1 LVVLFKSLLQFRLVP
16 ASPAKSMLGIG
27 VLVISVLA
35 MSAALPVVS
44 ADAQFRFNRKSV
56 VEFFFGPREVRR
68 EKTNRQPSQPVKRRK
83 SASKSAS
90 PSVAKAAIPEK
101 NENARKV
108 LVIGDFMASSLADG
122 LQTAFREAP
131 GMVIMKKANG
141 SSGLVRDDFYNWPQ
155 VLPAMLDDIQP
166 AVAIIMIGSNDRQ
179 QLRQGKN
186 RIPVGSELWNSQYI
200 QRVELLAKAV
210 RSRDIP
216 LIWVGAPP
224 YKSATMSADI
234 LAING
239 MFKTVVDDNEGEYVD
254 IWDGFVDANGKFVY
268 TGSDIKGQQVR
279 LRTKDGIRM
288 TRAGTRKLAF
298 YLEKPI
304 RRLLGNA
311 ANDAIAAL
319 GEDNQPDLTVQQ
331 PGKIAMITR
340 TNPIGMTDPGLDGF
354 SELLGE
360 TPTLPASLT
369 PTPLDDLVLDG
380 KTSAPP
386 QGRADN
392 FSWPNGH
399 Q

>member
-1 LVVLFKSLLQFRLVP
+1 MVVLFKFLLQLRLVP
-16 ASPAKSMLGIG
+16 SFPAKGVLGIG

-44 ADAQFRFNRKSV
+44 AEAQFRFNRKSV

-68 EKTNRQPSQPVKRRK
+68 EKTNRQPSQPIKKRK
-83 SASKSAS
+83 SSSKIAS

-108 LVIGDFMASSLADG
+108 LVIGDFMANSLADG

-254 IWDGFVDANGKFVY
+254 IWDGFVDANGKFIY

-319 GEDNQPDLTVQQ
+319 GEDNQPDLSAQQ

-340 TNPIGMTDPGLDGF
+340 TNPIAMTDPGLDGF
-354 SELLGE
+354 SELLGA
-360 TPTLPASLT
+360 TQTLPASLT
-369 PTPLDDLVLDG
+369 PTPLDDLILDG

-392 FSWPNGH
+392 FSWPN
-399 Q
+399 

>member
-1 LVVLFKSLLQFRLVP
+1 MTAPK
-16 ASPAKSMLGIG
+16 
-27 VLVISVLA
+27 
-35 MSAALPVVS
+35 
-44 ADAQFRFNRKSV
+44 
-56 VEFFFGPREVRR
+56 
-68 EKTNRQPSQPVKRRK
+68 
-83 SASKSAS
+83 
-90 PSVAKAAIPEK
+90 
-101 NENARKV
+101 
-108 LVIGDFMASSLADG
+108 GD
-122 LQTAFREAP
+122 Q
-131 GMVIMKKANG
+131 
-141 SSGLVRDDFYNWPQ
+141 
-155 VLPAMLDDIQP
+155 
-166 AVAIIMIGSNDRQ
+166 
-179 QLRQGKN
+179 
-186 RIPVGSELWNSQYI
+186 
-200 QRVELLAKAV
+200 LLAKAV
-210 RSRDIP
+210 RSRNIP

-369 PTPLDDLVLDG
+369 PTPLDDLILDG

-392 FSWPNGH
+392 FSWPN
-399 Q
+399 

>member
-1 LVVLFKSLLQFRLVP
+1 MVGLFKFLLQFRLGK
-16 ASPAKSMLGIG
+16 ASPAKGMLGIG
-27 VLVISVLA
+27 VLVISVFA

-90 PSVAKAAIPEK
+90 PLVAKAAAIPEK
-101 NENARKV
+101 SENARKV

-122 LQTAFREAP
+122 LQTAFRDAP
-131 GMVIMKKANG
+131 GMVILKKANG
-141 SSGLVRDDFYNWPQ
+141 SSGLVRDDFYNWPE

-186 RIPVGSELWNSQYI
+186 RIPVGSELWNSQYK

-210 RSRDIP
+210 RSRNIP

-369 PTPLDDLVLDG
+369 PTPLDDLILDG

-392 FSWPNGH
+392 FSWPN
-399 Q
+399 

>member
-1 LVVLFKSLLQFRLVP
+1 LVGLFKFLLQCRLGK
-16 ASPAKSMLGIG
+16 ASPAKGMLGIG
-27 VLVISVLA
+27 VLVISVFA

-90 PSVAKAAIPEK
+90 PSVAKAAAIPEK
-101 NENARKV
+101 SENARKV

-131 GMVIMKKANG
+131 GMVILKKANG
-141 SSGLVRDDFYNWPQ
+141 SSGLVRDDFYNWPE
-155 VLPAMLDDIQP
+155 VLPGMLDDIQP

-179 QLRQGKN
+179 QLRQGNN
-186 RIPVGSELWNSQYI
+186 RIPVGSELWNSQYK

-210 RSRDIP
+210 RSRNIP

-239 MFKTVVDDNEGEYVD
+239 MFKTVVDDHEGEYVD

-360 TPTLPASLT
+360 TPIQPASLT
-369 PTPLDDLVLDG
+369 PTPLDDLILDG

-392 FSWPNGH
+392 FSWPN
-399 Q
+399 

>member
-1 LVVLFKSLLQFRLVP
+1 MVGLFKFLLQFRLVK
-16 ASPAKSMLGIG
+16 ASPAKGMLGIG
-27 VLVISVLA
+27 VLVISVFA

-90 PSVAKAAIPEK
+90 PSVAIAAAIPEK
-101 NENARKV
+101 SENARKV

-122 LQTAFREAP
+122 LQTAFRDAP
-131 GMVIMKKANG
+131 GMVILKKANG
-141 SSGLVRDDFYNWPQ
+141 SSGLVRDDFYNWPE

-166 AVAIIMIGSNDRQ
+166 AVTIIMIGSNDRQ
-179 QLRQGKN
+179 QLRQGNN
-186 RIPVGSELWNSQYI
+186 RIPVGSELWNSQYK

-210 RSRDIP
+210 RSRNIP

-369 PTPLDDLVLDG
+369 PTPLDDLILDG

-392 FSWPNGH
+392 FSWPN
-399 Q
+399 